1 MVYAEQRKELEDA
14 IVRSRE
20 LAESIKRARRW
31 TFVGWVVAFFGLL
44 LFVFA
49 ASIARADEPY
59 LEAWAVRGQALT
71 RNFPT
76 LSDRLYELRG
86 YWGGEV
92 IGRVPRGRFAL
103 IGRVSTEG
111 AAGGHSFR
119 DPGTWTRIVG
129 EAALSARVLNL
140 SALGTD
146 AARYSCSVFAG
157 YGLSDDLSRA
167 KNADLVP
174 DEANQLEGAPPRY
187 GGGLHCR
194 DEKLKM
200 WMNVR
205 AEVDDA
211 VGPGVHPAFA
221 LHLPLFGDRTA
232 LGIDAVWGDF
242 AKVQVQLKAR
252 LWAWTP
258 K

>member
-1 MVYAEQRKELEDA
+1 MRH
-14 IVRSRE
+14 
-20 LAESIKRARRW
+20 ARMW
-31 TFVGWVVAFFGLL
+31 KILGWAAFAFGVL

-76 LSDRLYELRG
+76 VTDRLYELRG

-92 IGRVPRGRFAL
+92 IGRIPRGRFAL

-129 EAALSARVLNL
+129 EAALSYRVLDL
-140 SALGTD
+140 SVLGTD
-146 AARYSCSVFAG
+146 GARYSCSVFAG
-157 YGLSDDLSRA
+157 YGVSDDLSRGR
-167 KNADLVP
+167 NFGHIP
-174 DEANQLEGAPPRY
+174 DEANELDGAPPRY

-200 WMNVR
+200 WAQARVEM
-205 AEVDDA
+205 DDA
-211 VGPGVHPAFA
+211 VGPGAHPAFA
-221 LHLPLFGDRTA
+221 VHLPLFGDRTA